1 MRMSVLPTTAS
12 DLVELFDA
20 SPAPVYL
27 VDDRRRIVY
36 VNSACCKWLG
46 LKAADL
52 LKQRCVYRTPAEAEG
67 PSAAAEA
74 LCPPPPSFRGQHRD
88 AVVVWRGAGG
98 VAKYR
103 QARFLALDDGEDESS
118 SVLAIL
124 ERDDCGAPTL
134 ADAADA
140 TRHDAQLHER
150 LQQFRVQM
158 VGRYRVDSL
167 IGVSPQIVKARV
179 QIELAMRVRSHVLI
193 VGPSGVGKDHAA
205 KAIHYGQP
213 RAGTLVPL
221 SCSVLETNLLRST
234 LRAAWMRITAGE
246 SSTTLLLEDIDAMA
260 SDAQADLLEM
270 LRADLPRL
278 RVVATSTRS
287 LGELAAVE
295 GLSPQLA
302 CAISTLTIEL
312 PPLAERLEDLPLLAQ
327 AFLEEANAGSARQLA
342 GFSSAALDALAAYH
356 WPLNVDE
363 LGELVRESHERATG
377 GEITPQ
383 DLPSRLQYAAGAAAH
398 PSKASEAIVLEDFLA
413 QVERELVER
422 ALQRAKGNKSKAARL
437 LGMTRPR
444 LYRRLVQLGLEQADE
459 GEIGDE

>member
-27 VDDRRRIVY
+27 VDDERRIVY

-46 LKAADL
+46 LKAVDL
-52 LKQRCVYRTPAEAEG
+52 LKQRCTYRTPVEAEG

-74 LCPPPPSFRGQHRD
+74 LCPPPASFRGQQHD
-88 AVVVWRGAGG
+88 AVVAWRGGNG

-103 QARFLALDDGEDESS
+103 KARFLPLDDGADESS
-118 SVLAIL
+118 PVLAML
-124 ERDDCGAPTL
+124 EHEDCGSPTL
-134 ADAADA
+134 AAAADMA
-140 TRHDAQLHER
+140 RHDAQLHEQ
-150 LQQFRVQM
+150 LQQFRLQM
-158 VGRYRVDSL
+158 AGRYRVDSL

-179 QIELAMRVRSHVLI
+179 QIELAARVRSHVLI

-205 KAIHYGQP
+205 KAIHYGQQ

-221 SCSVLETNLLRST
+221 SCAVLETNLLRST
-234 LRAAWMRITAGE
+234 LRAAWTRISTGE
-246 SSTTLLLEDIDAMA
+246 LSTTLLLEDIDALA
-260 SDAQADLLEM
+260 TDAQADLIEM

-278 RVVATSTRS
+278 RVVATSAHS
-287 LGELAAVE
+287 LAAVE
-295 GLSPQLA
+295 GLLPELV

-327 AFLEEANAGSARQLA
+327 AFLEESNLGVARQLG
-342 GFSSAALDALAAYH
+342 GFTSAALDALAAYA

-363 LGELVRESHERATG
+363 LAELVRQSHERASG

-398 PSKASEAIVLEDFLA
+398 PPKASEAIVLEDFLA
-413 QVERELVER
+413 HVERELIER
-422 ALQRAKGNKSKAARL
+422 ALLRAKGNKSKAARL

-459 GEIGDE
+459 GKTGEE